1 MVDAIPILEAR
12 NLEVNRGGAILI
24 HVPSLL
30 IQEGEIFSLIGPN
43 GAGKTTLLQTLSY
56 LLKPFQGEILFR
68 GKKVEANHSAFEY
81 RRKLAMVFQEPLL
94 FDTTVFNNVASGLK
108 IRGMKRSEIRD
119 RVMQQL
125 DRFGISHL
133 NDRSAK
139 TLSGGEAQR
148 TSLARA
154 FALRPE
160 ILLLDE
166 PFASLDPPTRDSLI
180 EDLEHIL
187 QQTRTTAVFAT
198 HDRLEALRLSDRI
211 AVMDGGKILQIGSPE
226 EVANHPVNELVA
238 SFVGVETIL
247 SGRVVKRDGGTFVTS
262 IEGQEIE
269 TVGDAHLGEAVV
281 LCIRPENVTIST
293 RHSHEGTSARNVF
306 HGRIVK
312 IISMG
317 IYQKVHLHCGFP
329 LVAFVTNHSLEEL
342 SLTVGKEMWASFKA
356 TAVTVI
362 RKGESEE
369 KFAPHHLKPCSSP
382 ALLRE
387 AGRAEQGCKGASK
400 YLS

>member
-1 MVDAIPILEAR
+1 MIESSPILEAKGIQ
-12 NLEVNRGGAILI
+12 VIRGGTILLDI
-24 HVPSLL
+24 SSFLL
-30 IQEGEIFSLIGPN
+30 REGEILSLIGPN

-68 GKKVEANHSAFEY
+68 GRKIEANHSVLEY

-108 IRGMKRSEIRD
+108 IRGMERGTIHD
-119 RVMQQL
+119 RTMEQL
-125 DRFGISHL
+125 ERFGISHL
-133 NDRSAK
+133 KDRSAK

-154 FALRPE
+154 FALQPE

-198 HDRLEALRLSDRI
+198 HDRIEALRLSNRM
-211 AVMDGGKILQIGSPE
+211 AVMKDGKILQVGLPG
-226 EVANHPVNELVA
+226 EVMNHPVNEWVA

-247 SGRVVKRDGGTFVTS
+247 TGKVIKQNGGTFITS
-262 IEGQEIE
+262 VEGQEIE
-269 TVGDAHLGEAVV
+269 VVGDVHLEERVV
-281 LCIRPENVTIST
+281 LCIRPENVTLST
-293 RHSHEGTSARNVF
+293 RSSQDRTSARNVF
-306 HGRIVK
+306 PGRIMK
-312 IISMG
+312 ITSLG
-317 IYQKVHLHCGFP
+317 LYQRVHLDCAFP
-329 LVAFVTNHSLEEL
+329 LVAYVTNHSLEEL
-342 SLTVGKEMWASFKA
+342 SLTEGREVRASFKA

-362 RKGESEE
+362 KKGET
-369 KFAPHHLKPCSSP
+369 
-382 ALLRE
+382 
-387 AGRAEQGCKGASK
+387 
-400 YLS
+400 